1 MKGRGEVEQMEMK
14 ETKKQHLEKGR
25 KRGTTPAE
33 ARQQRFWR
41 EGGNG
46 VEAPRAQ
53 NQEGQ
58 TTAGQASEPGVRK
71 PLVTPRGEAQ
81 GLMAGGTGGSF
92 MKSKTK

>member
-1 MKGRGEVEQMEMK
+1 M
-14 ETKKQHLEKGR
+14 
-25 KRGTTPAE
+25 
-33 ARQQRFWR
+33 
-41 EGGNG
+41 
-46 VEAPRAQ
+46 EAPRAQ

-58 TTAGQASEPGVRK
+58 TTAEQASEPGVQK